1 MSIFQTMTV
10 ACPACG
16 KPADYQ
22 AVHSVNADRRSDLRE
37 AILADAFQSN
47 DCPHC
52 GTNFRLDPEFV
63 YVHAARSQWI
73 GAYPL
78 TKLAQ
83 WKELEESTPGLF
95 ERTYG
100 AEASPRLQEIGR
112 GMKPRITFGW
122 GGLREK
128 VFLGERGLD
137 DVTIELCKAAVLRG
151 SESSPIDAQ
160 SELRLIDAS
169 ADQLVFGWLRMADQ
183 NVGDR
188 VGIERT
194 LYDEIAA
201 DTDGDWADLREGIT
215 AGWFV
220 DLNRLML
227 A

>member
-10 ACPACG
+10 ACPACR
-16 KPADYQ
+16 KTADYQ
-22 AVHSVNADRRSDLRE
+22 AVHSVNADRRADLRE

-52 GTNFRLDPEFV
+52 RKTFRLDPEFV

-78 TKLAQ
+78 AKLAQ
-83 WKELEESTPGLF
+83 WQALEECTPALF
-95 ERTYG
+95 DRTYG

-128 VFLGERGLD
+128 LFCGEHGLD
-137 DVTIELCKAAVLRG
+137 DVVVELCKAAVLRG
-151 SESSPIDAQ
+151 AESSPIAAE
-160 SELRLIDAS
+160 SELRLLEVQGE
-169 ADQLVFGWLRMADQ
+169 QLVFGWLRASDQ

-188 VGIERT
+188 VGLDRSV
-194 LYDEIAA
+194 YDEIAA
-201 DTDGDWADLREGIT
+201 DADGDWGELREGVT
-215 AGWFV
+215 AGWWV